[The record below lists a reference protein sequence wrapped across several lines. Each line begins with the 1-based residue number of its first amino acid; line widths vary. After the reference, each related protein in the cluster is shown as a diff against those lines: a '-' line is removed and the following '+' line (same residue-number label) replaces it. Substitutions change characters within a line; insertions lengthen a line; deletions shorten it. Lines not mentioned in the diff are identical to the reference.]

1 MLRRWPMTMLCRL
14 LMATKFRR
22 ENGDFKRL
30 QACNGLEMS
39 IVLLWKRSCRFGD
52 SGDSAYLYNMM
63 IRGSIEAQLM
73 WLLLNS
79 SLGGVLEE
87 PEIDYGGMLER
98 MEAAELLALMEKV
111 QERLR
116 AMGVSEGTS
125 EMMPVSD
132 AAVPVELYIDRQYTI
147 RMGAPDGPELS
158 LRPLVKAL
166 FILFLRHP
174 EGILLKARD
183 RYRQELEAIYSV
195 ICPNM
200 AAEVIRSRVG
210 RLVNLQDNSFSE
222 KASVLNARME
232 ELLPTGVSDNYK
244 IQGYNG
250 YPRRVPLNPLLVHWA
265 GAE

>member
-1 MLRRWPMTMLCRL
+1 
-14 LMATKFRR
+14 
-22 ENGDFKRL
+22 
-30 QACNGLEMS
+30 
-39 IVLLWKRSCRFGD
+39 
-52 SGDSAYLYNMM
+52 
-63 IRGSIEAQLM
+63 M

-116 AMGVSEGTS
+116 AMGVSADASGVTPKS
-125 EMMPVSD
+125 ESAAPVD
-132 AAVPVELYIDRQYTI
+132 LYIDRQYSI
-147 RMGAPDGPELS
+147 RMGAPDGPELP

-174 EGILLKARD
+174 EGILLKERY
-183 RYRQELEAIYSV
+183 RYRQELEDIYAV

-200 AAEVIRSRVG
+200 AAEVICSRVG
-210 RLVNLQDNSFSE
+210 RLVNPQDNSFSE
-222 KASVLNARME
+222 KASVLNAR
-232 ELLPTGVSDNYK
+232 LDKILPAGTVEAYK

-250 YPRRVPLNPLLVHWA
+250 HPRRVPLNPLLVHWA
-265 GAE
+265 CRV